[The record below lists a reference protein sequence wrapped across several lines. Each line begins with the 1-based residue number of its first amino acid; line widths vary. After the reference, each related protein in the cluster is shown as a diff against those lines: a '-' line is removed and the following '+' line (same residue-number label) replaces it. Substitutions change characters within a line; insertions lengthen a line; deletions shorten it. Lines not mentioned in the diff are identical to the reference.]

1 MRVNPFGLVANGYL
15 PVYEDYARSGALF
28 PIQ

>member
-1 MRVNPFGLVANGYL
+1 VRVNPFGLAANGYL
-15 PVYEDYARSGALF
+15 PVYEDYRASNGLF